1 MAAPAIVGPLLAPL
15 PTPIEALVSQWF
27 HQDHPIENWDHYL
40 ERLVTM
46 PVSDLWRS
54 IDESKKKGGRF
65 QWPYCRLERVDA
77 VFRQMMPTFQLL
89 YGPEEQE
96 MFLREYSIQSRGQ
109 AYEQARVQMEARA
122 QEGYELRKRR
132 KVLLS
137 KAPESKEELG
147 RVRQQLEELQ
157 KKDWK
162 SLSIDEKK
170 AGEGASPARVG
181 RALSLPALDV

>member
-1 MAAPAIVGPLLAPL
+1 MTYGV
-15 PTPIEALVSQWF
+15 
-27 HQDHPIENWDHYL
+27 
-40 ERLVTM
+40 
-46 PVSDLWRS
+46 RS
-54 IDESKKKGGRF
+54 TNLKKKGGRF

-109 AYEQARVQMEARA
+109 AYEQARLQMEARA

-162 SLSIDEKK
+162 ALTLDEKK
-170 AGEGASPARVG
+170 AGACLAPSRPPRRVTD
-181 RALSLPALDV
+181 RRWRRVALRRFC